1 MRDIVYWIL
10 CAFLTVAIA
19 IVSLRYVTNFWL
31 LSFVYS
37 FQVHLGVVFVAA
49 SLVVLGI
56 KRQIYGFILLLA
68 SLFLAAHGVI
78 MLGEF
83 SQDDRAMKKPP
94 LFRLMSFNI
103 AIDNWKNSTEITD
116 MVIASNA
123 DVVNLLEAKPLTFHL
138 QQLFKAYPY
147 HIGCDAG
154 KDTCDT
160 LVLSKR
166 PFVSRQVASMGSLRK
181 NRLVIASVDF
191 GGETINL
198 ASAHLTKPYFDDFQM
213 AELEDLAKALGSID
227 GPLVLSGDFN
237 SSAIAPSIQAFLR
250 EQKLKTITPEP
261 ATWPIGAGALGIA
274 IDHIFARAPL
284 HLTSLKRLNDNL
296 GSNHSGLVADFVLDK
311 DGETSPAK

>member
-1 MRDIVYWIL
+1 M
-10 CAFLTVAIA
+10 
-19 IVSLRYVTNFWL
+19 LR
-31 LSFVYS
+31 
-37 FQVHLGVVFVAA
+37 
-49 SLVVLGI
+49 
-56 KRQIYGFILLLA
+56 
-68 SLFLAAHGVI
+68 
-78 MLGEF
+78 EF
-83 SQDDRAMKKPP
+83 SQDDKATNKPP

-103 AIDNWKNSTEITD
+103 AIDNWRNSTEITD

-123 DVVNLLEAKPLTFHL
+123 DVVNLLSQPLTFHL

-198 ASAHLTKPYFDDFQM
+198 VSAHLTKPYFDDFQM
-213 AELEDLAKALGSID
+213 AELEDLAKAVGSID

-237 SSAIAPSIQAFLR
+237 SSVIAPSIPRF
-250 EQKLKTITPEP
+250 P
-261 ATWPIGAGALGIA
+261 ARTEAEDDHARTGNMAGQRRRARNRHRS
-274 IDHIFARAPL
+274 HICARAA
-284 HLTSLKRLNDNL
+284 SSDI
-296 GSNHSGLVADFVLDK
+296 A
-311 DGETSPAK
+311 ETSGFQPWLEPFGPDSRFCSRQGAAKRHRQMNLPGQDILPGRDDLAGGANQNLVRPPFLSII

>member
-1 MRDIVYWIL
+1 MRDIIYWIL

-166 PFVSRQVASMGSLRK
+166 PFVSQAGRKYGQSAKKQACYSKRRLR
-181 NRLVIASVDF
+181 RRD
-191 GGETINL
+191 
-198 ASAHLTKPYFDDFQM
+198 YQ
-213 AELEDLAKALGSID
+213 
-227 GPLVLSGDFN
+227 
-237 SSAIAPSIQAFLR
+237 
-250 EQKLKTITPEP
+250 
-261 ATWPIGAGALGIA
+261 
-274 IDHIFARAPL
+274 
-284 HLTSLKRLNDNL
+284 
-296 GSNHSGLVADFVLDK
+296 SGLSAPDQTIFRRFP
-311 DGETSPAK
+311 DG